1 MDEEYLNYGLG
12 EQPAGVEIQLPEQVQ
27 AVNPED
33 QQYYVGNKGGSS
45 GRNPYLSKLYGNI
58 GQKQYDTLTNR
69 AKYIYKRFINAGLS
83 PQQAAGILG
92 NMWAES
98 TLNPNLKHGQYT
110 GIAQNDRDT
119 WNDIVPIYGQSLDGQ
134 LNFIIDYATGK
145 LNTTKKKSR
154 SGQPYAYHIGYQS
167 GKYVKGN
174 HSTPEDSARDFA
186 EYFERCKIRRNGKT
200 LRYADGRPQLQALK
214 KRQEAARAFYNAFVN
229 QKFETGGK
237 LKLILK

>member
-12 EQPAGVEIQLPEQVQ
+12 EQPAGAEIQLPEQVQ

-58 GQKQYDTLTNR
+58 GQSQYDTLTNR
-69 AKYIYKRFINAGLS
+69 AKYIYKRFINAGLT

-110 GIAQNDRDT
+110 GIVQNDAKT
-119 WNDIVPIYGQSLDGQ
+119 WSDIAPLYGASLDGQ
-134 LNFIIDYATGK
+134 LKYIIDYTTGK
-145 LNTTKKKSR
+145 LNTTKKKSK
-154 SGQPYAYHIGYQS
+154 SGQTYASHIGYQS
-167 GKYVKGN
+167 GKYLKAN
-174 HSTPEDSARDFA
+174 HNTPEDSARNFA
-186 EYFERCKIRRNGKT
+186 EYFERCIVRKNGKT
-200 LRYADGRPQLQALK
+200 LRDANGRPQLQALK
-214 KRQEAARAFYNAFVN
+214 KRQAAALAFYKAFAG
-229 QKFETGGK
+229 QKFKTGGK
-237 LKLILK
+237 LKLVLC

>member
-1 MDEEYLNYGLG
+1 MDEEYLNYGLD
-12 EQPAGVEIQLPEQVQ
+12 EQSSDIGIQLPEQIQ
-27 AVNPED
+27 AINLED
-33 QQYYVGNKGGSS
+33 QKYYVGNKGGSS
-45 GRNPYLSKLYGNI
+45 NRNPHLSKLYGNI

-69 AKYIYKRFINAGLS
+69 AKYIYKRLTKAGLTT
-83 PQQAAGILG
+83 QQATGILG

-98 TLNPNLKHGQYT
+98 TLNPNLKRGQYT
-110 GIAQNDRDT
+110 GIVQNDRDT
-119 WNDIVPIYGQSLDGQ
+119 WSDIVPIYGQSLDGQ
-134 LNFIIDYATGK
+134 LNFIIDYTTGK
-145 LNTTKKKSR
+145 LNTTKKKSK
-154 SGQPYAYHIGYQS
+154 SGQPYASHIGYQS
-167 GKYVKGN
+167 GKYIKGN

-229 QKFETGGK
+229 QKFKTGGK